1 MRILLADD
9 HDLVRDTLAAY
20 LQNKGGAD
28 MSTAATLDEALAI
41 ARDSGPFDLLILDYN
56 MPGMVGLAGL
66 QAALKAEAAKGIAL
80 ISGSAPQAVAQ
91 EAIKCGA
98 IGFLPKTMAAKS
110 LLNAVHFM
118 VAGETYFPVS
128 HFANEQ
134 VEHPIAR
141 SLTARE
147 KDVLNGLCRGLSNK
161 EVAIELGLQEVTI
174 KLHVRSL
181 CKKIEAKNRTHAAM
195 MAKEAGLF

>member
-9 HDLVRDTLAAY
+9 HDLVRDTLAVY
-20 LQNKGGAD
+20 LEDKGGAE
-28 MSTAATLDEALAI
+28 MRTAGTLDQALEIGQAE
-41 ARDSGPFDLLILDYN
+41 GPFDLLILDYN
-56 MPGMVGLAGL
+56 MPGMSGLNGL
-66 QAALKAEAAKGIAL
+66 QEALRAKIAKGVAIF
-80 ISGSAPQAVAQ
+80 SGSAPQSVAQ
-91 EAIKCGA
+91 EAIKNGA
-98 IGFLPKTMAAKS
+98 IGFLPKNMSAKS

-128 HFANEQ
+128 MFASEAE
-134 VEHPIAR
+134 EHPMAQK
-141 SLTARE
+141 LTGRE

-161 EVAIELGLQEVTI
+161 EVALELDLQEVTI